1 MGASGRKRGDSQAG
15 RRRARRRGSR
25 SSSRRSPFVTGGCH
39 CRTRS
44 GGGGGP
50 GAARAAL
57 QHGSAGSG
65 TARPGRAQPGL
76 RWVQGCPSELR
87 HWGHS
92 GHDLAHHFAS
102 SGADLCALSCAERCL
117 LNALYLSDDFRV
129 FGLFVGLLSQPAA
142 LQGFGSHRSV
152 PALRGQAGFSGGD
165 FLP

>member
-65 TARPGRAQPGL
+65 TARPGWARLGRVGLSPGSDGCRDAPPSCDTGDIRGTTLPIISRAVGQI
-76 RWVQGCPSELR
+76 
-87 HWGHS
+87 
-92 GHDLAHHFAS
+92 
-102 SGADLCALSCAERCL
+102 CAL
-117 LNALYLSDDFRV
+117 
-129 FGLFVGLLSQPAA
+129 
-142 LQGFGSHRSV
+142 
-152 PALRGQAGFSGGD
+152 
-165 FLP
+165 